1 MKKMD
6 SEVSKKLRVQTK
18 QVIELFEDRVKV
30 LQKRRD
36 LLQMFRNIDPR
47 GCLETARKLIG
58 EGEWTALGIDGSM
71 DFDEH
76 LDLLLFYVYATGYKC
91 PFYVRRDG
99 VSVDVKNA
107 VRNMPLS
114 ASAAI
119 PLWVEDLLNVSRGL
133 SISFEYEVRRIAE
146 AIPISIMT
154 MAELFLALKS
164 IENPTVKLLLLDRP
178 LSGTYPSLL
187 KSSRIILSS
196 RDSVLTSME
205 TTKGRVSL
213 TDIWIA
219 SILGPG
225 CFYVPPRRPYSEFA
239 LIKALLERHEISK
252 EEACAILNVD
262 AVRLEKILK
271 HIHLRE
277 MTFNSKIIDE
287 FGNML
292 RLRSEVF
299 GYWDRVYEASIEV
312 SNRIFKGVD
321 YPLRIGESWLTSH
334 DINLLNLFL
343 LYELLR
349 RALANPT
356 ILVGIAKDTEASE
369 IVRSVIPFMRFK
381 DSIKVE
387 QPIPSVRNNRR
398 FLSLLSSLNYDV
410 IKTPWRT
417 PCYDSCFTTI
427 SFSKIEGFRPAR
439 KVVSR
444 EALLIRV
451 NFQLKSLEADEAVRS
466 MVFMYDRPFNPLF
479 DKPGDTLNLKDD
491 GGTITIRP
499 VFEGQEPSL
508 LDDLILY
515 LLSLM
520 DNPEVLEAY
529 GYNQL
534 LYLADKA
541 VKIEVEFMKSSLRT
555 IAELELAPLASRRRL
570 FTFRSYRELRRI
582 LEVSRRLGS

>member
-1 MKKMD
+1 MG
-6 SEVSKKLRVQTK
+6 SEVSKKLRIQTR
-18 QVIELFEDRVKV
+18 QVIELFEDRVKA
-30 LQKRRD
+30 LQGRRD
-36 LLQMFRNIDPR
+36 LLQIFKNINPEN
-47 GCLETARKLIG
+47 CLEVAKKLIG
-58 EGEWTALGIDGSM
+58 EGEWAAVGIDGSM

-91 PFYVRRDG
+91 PLHVKQDG
-99 VSVDVKNA
+99 IFVDVKNA
-107 VRNMPLS
+107 VRDMQLS

-119 PLWVEDLLNVSRGL
+119 PLWVEDLLSISRGL
-133 SISFEYEVRRIAE
+133 SVSFEYEVRRIAE

-164 IENPTVKLLLLDRP
+164 TENPTVKLLLLDRP

-196 RDSVLTSME
+196 GDSVLTSME
-205 TTKGRVSL
+205 TTKGRISL
-213 TDIWIA
+213 ADIWIA

-239 LIKALLERHEISK
+239 LIKVLFEKHELSK
-252 EEACAILNVD
+252 EEACMFLNVD
-262 AVRLEKILK
+262 VARLEKILK
-271 HIHLRE
+271 HINLRE
-277 MTFNSKIIDE
+277 KAFKSKIVE
-287 FGNML
+287 ESGNIL
-292 RLRSEVF
+292 RLNDGVS
-299 GYWDRVYEASIEV
+299 GYWDRVYEASMEI
-312 SNRIFKGVD
+312 SNRIFNGID
-321 YPLRIGESWLTSH
+321 HPLRIGDSWLTSH

-349 RALANPT
+349 RALVKQV
-356 ILVGIAKDTEASE
+356 ILIGIAKDTEASE
-369 IVRSVIPFMRFK
+369 IVRSVIPFMCFK
-381 DSIKVE
+381 GLINAE
-387 QPIPSVRNNRR
+387 QSIPSIRNNRR
-398 FLSLLSSLNYDV
+398 FLGFLSSLNYKF

-427 SFSKIEGFRPAR
+427 SFSKDEGFKPAR

-444 EALLIRV
+444 EALFVRV
-451 NFQLKSLEADEAVRS
+451 NFQLRSLEAEEAVRS
-466 MVFMYDRPFNPLF
+466 MVFMYDRPFSPTF
-479 DKPGDTLNLKDD
+479 DKLGDPFSINDDSTTL
-491 GGTITIRP
+491 TIKP
-499 VFEGQEPSL
+499 VFEGQERSL

-541 VKIEVEFMKSSLRT
+541 VKVEVEFMKSSLKT
-555 IAELELAPLASRRRL
+555 IAELELAPLASRRSL

-582 LEVSRRLGS
+582 LEASRKLGG

>member
-1 MKKMD
+1 MD
-6 SEVSKKLRVQTK
+6 SEVSKKLRIQTK
-18 QVIELFEDRVKV
+18 QIIELFEDRVKA
-30 LQKRRD
+30 LQKCKD
-36 LLQMFRNIDPR
+36 LLQMFRNVDL
-47 GCLETARKLIG
+47 GECLENARKLIG
-58 EGEWTALGIDGSM
+58 EGEWIAVAIDGSM
-71 DFDEH
+71 DYDEH

-91 PFYVRRDG
+91 PLYVRRDR
-99 VSVDVKNA
+99 VSVDVRGA
-107 VRNMPLS
+107 VRDMELS

-133 SISFEYEVRRIAE
+133 SVSFEYEVRRIAE

-164 IENPTVKLLLLDRP
+164 IENPAVKLLLLDRP

-196 RDSVLTSME
+196 RDSVLTSIE
-205 TTKGRVSL
+205 TTKGKVSL

-239 LIKALLERHEISK
+239 LIKVLLEKRELSR
-252 EEACAILNVD
+252 EEACTILNVN

-271 HIHLRE
+271 HIRLRE
-277 MTFNSKIIDE
+277 EAFKSKIIDE
-287 FGNML
+287 FGNTI
-292 RLRSEVF
+292 RLRDEAF
-299 GYWDRVYEASIEV
+299 GYWDRVYETSMKI

-349 RALANPT
+349 RALANRT
-356 ILVGIAKDTEASE
+356 ILIGIAKDTEASE
-369 IVRSVIPFMRFK
+369 IVRSLIPFMYFK
-381 DSIKVE
+381 GLIKIE
-387 QPIPSVRNNRR
+387 QPTPSIRNNRR
-398 FLSLLSSLNYDV
+398 FLSLLSSLNCEIV
-410 IKTPWRT
+410 KTPWRT
-417 PCYDSCFTTI
+417 PHYDSCFATI
-427 SFSKIEGFRPAR
+427 SFSKIEGFKPAR

-444 EALLIRV
+444 EALFVRV
-451 NFQLKSLEADEAVRS
+451 SFQLKSLEIDETVRS
-466 MVFMYDRPFNPLF
+466 MVFTYDRPFDPMF
-479 DKPGDTLNLKDD
+479 DRLGDPLNLKDD
-491 GGTITIRP
+491 GSTITIRP
-499 VFEGQEPSL
+499 VFEGQERSL

-520 DNPEVLEAY
+520 DNPEILEAY

-541 VKIEVEFMKSSLRT
+541 AKVEVEFMKSSLRT

-582 LEVSRRLGS
+582 LEVSRKLGS

>member
-1 MKKMD
+1 MG
-6 SEVSKKLRVQTK
+6 SEVSKKLRFQTK
-18 QVIELFEDRVKV
+18 QLMELFEDRVKA
-30 LQKRRD
+30 LQGRRD
-36 LLQMFRNIDPR
+36 LLRIFKNIDYEK
-47 GCLETARKLIG
+47 CLETARKLIG
-58 EGEWTALGIDGSM
+58 EGEWAAVGIDGSM

-76 LDLLLFYVYATGYKC
+76 LDLLLFYVYATGYRC
-91 PFYVRRDG
+91 PLYVGQDSI
-99 VSVDVKNA
+99 SVDVKNA
-107 VRNMPLS
+107 VRDMQLS

-119 PLWVEDLLNVSRGL
+119 PLWVEDLLNISRGL
-133 SISFEYEVRRIAE
+133 SVSFEYEVRRVAE

-164 IENPTVKLLLLDRP
+164 TENPTVKLLLLDRP

-187 KSSRIILSS
+187 KSSRIVLSS
-196 RDSVLTSME
+196 GDSVLTSLE
-205 TTKGRVSL
+205 TAKGRVSL

-219 SILGPG
+219 SIVGPG

-239 LIKALLERHEISK
+239 LIKALFERRELSK
-252 EEACAILNVD
+252 EEACTVLNVD
-262 AVRLEKILK
+262 TARLGKILK

-277 MTFNSKIIDE
+277 EAFKSKIIDE
-287 FGNML
+287 SGNTL
-292 RLRSEVF
+292 RLSDEVS
-299 GYWDRVYEASIEV
+299 GYWDRVYEASMEI
-312 SNRIFKGVD
+312 SNRIFKGID
-321 YPLRIGESWLTSH
+321 HPLRIGESWLTSH

-343 LYELLR
+343 LYELLH
-349 RALANPT
+349 RALVNRV

-369 IVRSVIPFMRFK
+369 IVRSVIPFMCFK
-381 DSIKVE
+381 GFINAE
-387 QPIPSVRNNRR
+387 QSIPSIRNNRR
-398 FLSLLSSLNYDV
+398 FLGFLSSLNYDL

-427 SFSKIEGFRPAR
+427 SFSKNEGFKPAR

-444 EALLIRV
+444 EALFIRV
-451 NFQLKSLEADEAVRS
+451 NFQLRSLKAEEAVRS
-466 MVFMYDRPFNPLF
+466 MVFMYDRPFSPTF
-479 DKPGDTLNLKDD
+479 DELGDPFAIDD
-491 GGTITIRP
+491 GSATLTIRP
-499 VFEGQEPSL
+499 VFEGQGHSL

-541 VKIEVEFMKSSLRT
+541 VKVEVEFMKSSLKT
-555 IAELELAPLASRRRL
+555 IAELELAPLASRRSL

-582 LEVSRRLGS
+582 LEASRRLGV